1 MLTAPAGAEQQ
12 VLTYD
17 SPEVGC
23 DWLDA
28 EYVSATRI
36 PDEDQPSVTREG
48 LLMTGGMILTL
59 PLQVFGSLFGSE
71 SQPKYDFSRD
81 VNDIKNAAEKKNC
94 HELLKQIESDNQQ
107 IENDNQQIE
116 NNQNENNDA
125 DVSSDSDTNAL
136 HNYQHQ

>member
-1 MLTAPAGAEQQ
+1 MRTFLITLAIFFMLTAPAGAEQQ

-36 PDEDQPSVTREG
+36 PDEDETSVTREG
-48 LLMTGGMILTL
+48 VLMTGGMILTL
-59 PLQVFGSLFGSE
+59 PLQIFGSLFGSE
-71 SQPKYDFSRD
+71 SQPRYDFSRD

-94 HELLKQIESDNQQ
+94 HELLKQIE
-107 IENDNQQIE
+107 ND
-116 NNQNENNDA
+116 NQNENNDA
-125 DVSSDSDTNAL
+125 DIPSDSDNTITE
-136 HNYQHQ
+136 

>member
-1 MLTAPAGAEQQ
+1 MRTFLIILASFFMLTAPAGAEQQ

-36 PDEDQPSVTREG
+36 PDEDETSVTREG
-48 LLMTGGMILTL
+48 VLMTGGMILTL
-59 PLQVFGSLFGSE
+59 PLQIFGSLFGSE
-71 SQPKYDFSRD
+71 SQPRYDFSRD

-94 HELLKQIESDNQQ
+94 HELLKQIE
-107 IENDNQQIE
+107 ND
-116 NNQNENNDA
+116 NQNENNDA
-125 DVSSDSDTNAL
+125 EIPNNSDNTITE
-136 HNYQHQ
+136 

>member
-1 MLTAPAGAEQQ
+1 MRTLLITLASFFMLTAPAGAEQQ

-36 PDEDQPSVTREG
+36 PDEDETSVTREG

-71 SQPKYDFSRD
+71 SQPRYDFSRD

-94 HELLKQIESDNQQ
+94 HELLKQIE
-107 IENDNQQIE
+107 ND
-116 NNQNENNDA
+116 NQNENNDA
-125 DVSSDSDTNAL
+125 DIPSDSDNTITE
-136 HNYQHQ
+136 

>member
-1 MLTAPAGAEQQ
+1 MRTLLITLVSFFMLTAPAGAEQQ

-36 PDEDQPSVTREG
+36 PDEDETSVTREG

-71 SQPKYDFSRD
+71 SQPRYDFSRD

-94 HELLKQIESDNQQ
+94 HELLKQIE
-107 IENDNQQIE
+107 ND
-116 NNQNENNDA
+116 NQNENNDA
-125 DVSSDSDTNAL
+125 DIPSDSDNTITE
-136 HNYQHQ
+136 